1 MPQIKVLVQ
10 EADSYIRDILQFI
23 LEEEDYSVS
32 MVADCDKVIEMI
44 PSVNPE
50 VVLLDYKISGK
61 NSVETCRKIK
71 AIFPCIAVIAL
82 SCNPM
87 IPQVYKLAG
96 FDDYIEKPFE
106 LDHFIHL
113 MKRHTK
119 SLQVSA

>member
-1 MPQIKVLVQ
+1 MPQIKVLAQ

-23 LEEEDYSVS
+23 LEEEGFTVS
-32 MVADCDKVIEMI
+32 MTADCDAMIEKI
-44 PSVNPE
+44 YSFHPE

-61 NSVETCRKIK
+61 KSVETCRQIK
-71 AIFPCIAVIAL
+71 KAFPNLPVIAL

-106 LDHFIHL
+106 LDRFISM
-113 MKRHTK
+113 MKGHTQ
-119 SLQVSA
+119 SMQATA